1 MEIATKCAICGEY
14 SNSDVHLPANG
25 LGSRPVTE
33 LFSARRLPDRIY
45 YQWVKCKS
53 CDLLRSDPVH
63 EVDLAEL
70 YEKSGFDYSSELEGL
85 TKTYLKLV
93 DNLLTDKK
101 SKLSIYEVGGG
112 NGFFLAAAKDAG
124 YKEVCGVEPSA
135 EAIKMARP
143 DIKGSLI
150 KSMMGPGVIPSK
162 SFDVGAMY
170 HTLDHLPD
178 PAAVLVA
185 CKDALVPGGLFV
197 AAVHNERSISAR
209 LLGGKSPIFDIE
221 HTYLF
226 SQSTAKKLLE
236 RAGFVD
242 VSSGI
247 YWNTYSLAYLLHL
260 IPINQDLKTRVLS
273 SLVGSILGKIKATV
287 PLGNIWVSGRRPNQ

>member
-45 YQWVKCKS
+45 YQWVRCKS

-63 EVDLAEL
+63 EVDLARL

-85 TKTYLKLV
+85 TKTYMKIV
-93 DNLLTDKK
+93 NNLLKVKK
-101 SKLSIYEVGGG
+101 SSLSIYEVGGG
-112 NGFFLAAAKDAG
+112 NGFFLAAAKDSG
-124 YKEVCGVEPSA
+124 FKEVCGVEPSA
-135 EAIKMARP
+135 EAIEMARP
-143 DIKGSLI
+143 DIKAKLI
-150 KSMMGPGVIPSK
+150 KSMMGPGVIPRE
-162 SFDVGAMY
+162 SFDVGAMF

-178 PAAVLVA
+178 PGGVLTA

-197 AAVHNERSISAR
+197 VAVHNEQSISAR

-226 SQSTAKKLLE
+226 SQATAKKLFQS
-236 RAGFVD
+236 AGFVD
-242 VSSGI
+242 VESGV

-260 IPINQDLKTRVLS
+260 LPLNQDLKTRMLS
-273 SLVGSILGKIKATV
+273 SALGPILRRIKLTV
-287 PLGNIWVSGRRPNQ
+287 PLGNIWISGRKPI